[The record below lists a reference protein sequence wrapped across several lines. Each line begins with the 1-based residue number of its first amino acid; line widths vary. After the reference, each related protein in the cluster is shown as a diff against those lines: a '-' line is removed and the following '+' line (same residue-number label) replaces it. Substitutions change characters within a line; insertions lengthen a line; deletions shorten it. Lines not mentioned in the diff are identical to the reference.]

1 MRRTPLLQLLILLE
15 KKMPTRKNHKYNTDK
30 YELFDVKYYLIIR
43 SKVGEV
49 FDLVNEVY

>member
-15 KKMPTRKNHKYNTDK
+15 KKMPTRKTTNTI
-30 YELFDVKYYLIIR
+30 LVKYYLIIR